1 MTSSATWPPPVQL
14 AARIEGLVVGQGAHR
29 RAGGRIGRAARH
41 LEDRPRLGERGQQ
54 RGRARRRREQVGD
67 RVPEHQARTTAR
79 ARPRRATASC
89 AGWMRMGR
97 PRSRSQRA
105 VLGGGRDPLD
115 DGVERV
121 GRGAG
126 GPLRQEV
133 EGPGVESQ
141 VVHANPSFAM
151 TGASWASRDRR
162 RHFVA

>member
-1 MTSSATWPPPVQL
+1 MREAASAGPPVTS
-14 AARIEGLVVGQGAHR
+14 RI
-29 RAGGRIGRAARH
+29 
-41 LEDRPRLGERGQQ
+41 
-54 RGRARRRREQVGD
+54 D
-67 RVPEHQARTTAR
+67 RVSGNGASIDAGPGGGASRSAIESRNTSPDTASTTTA
-79 ARPRRATASC
+79 ATASC

-97 PRSRSQRA
+97 PRSRSERT

-151 TGASWASRDRR
+151 TGAAWASRDRR